1 MNNANLYHRGS
12 AREAI
17 FDTLKKMNFENSKKK
32 QDVEN
37 INFDVK
43 QIEKDID
50 ELLRISGISSDSVG
64 TLAYE
69 ALRHQYMAASIFVK
83 MDEAEQAVVGAEQKR
98 LRNFFGVR
106 CTLKSR
112 KTRKSKRTSSPSP
125 LTLEKENKEK
135 VSENLSIV
143 GRDAEAGFE
152 GEATARTRKKR
163 GRKSLKETLPLRK
176 KAFLE
181 ECRAFGDKFDHEMI
195 NNFYNYWAQENRSGK
210 KMLFEMQ
217 KTWNTAMRLK
227 NWENRSYQYDNEAAK
242 LRLERAKKGGAGRGG
257 GGALNGGRVL
267 GCSAAENSPEQKAI
281 AAEREAADAKRE
293 AEMAEARKNSVSLEE
308 YAKAHPD
315 SLLAKMSA
323 KK

>member
-1 MNNANLYHRGS
+1 
-12 AREAI
+12 
-17 FDTLKKMNFENSKKK
+17 MNFENSKKK

-50 ELLRISGISSDSVG
+50 ELLRISGISRDSVG

-83 MDEAEQAVVGAEQKR
+83 CGEAEQAVVGAEQKR

-125 LTLEKENKEK
+125 LTPEKENKEK
-135 VSENLSIV
+135 VPENLSIV
-143 GRDAEAGFE
+143 GREGDAGFD
-152 GEATARTRKKR
+152 GEAVARTRKKR
-163 GRKSLKETLPLRK
+163 GRKSLKETLPFRK
-176 KAFLE
+176 KAFME

-227 NWENRSYQYDNEAAK
+227 NWENRSYQYENEAAK
-242 LRLERAKKGGAGRGG
+242 LRLERAKTKGKTTG
-257 GGALNGGRVL
+257 
-267 GCSAAENSPEQKAI
+267 SPAENSAEQKAI
-281 AAEREAADAKRE
+281 AAERAAADAKRE
-293 AEMAEARKNSVSLEE
+293 AEMEEARKNSISMEE
-308 YAKAHPD
+308 YIKANPN
-315 SLLAKMSA
+315 SSLAKMRG
-323 KK
+323 KKQ

>member
-1 MNNANLYHRGS
+1 MNSNEINKH
-12 AREAI
+12 
-17 FDTLKKMNFENSKKK
+17 

-37 INFDVK
+37 TNFDVK

-50 ELLRISGISSDSVG
+50 ELLRISGISRDSVG

-83 MDEAEQAVVGAEQKR
+83 CGEAEQAVVGAEQKR

-112 KTRKSKRTSSPSP
+112 KTRKSKRTSSPGP
-125 LTLEKENKEK
+125 LSLEKENKEK
-135 VSENLSIV
+135 VPENLSIV
-143 GRDAEAGFE
+143 GREGDAGFD
-152 GEATARTRKKR
+152 GEAVARTRKKR
-163 GRKSLKETLPLRK
+163 GRKSLKETLPFRK
-176 KAFLE
+176 KAFME
-181 ECRAFGDKFDHEMI
+181 ECKTFGDKYDHEMI
-195 NNFYNYWAQENRSGK
+195 ISFYNYWAQENRSGR

-242 LRLERAKKGGAGRGG
+242 LRLERAKAKGKT
-257 GGALNGGRVL
+257 NG
-267 GCSAAENSPEQKAI
+267 STAENAAEQKAI
-281 AAEREAADAKRE
+281 AAERAAADAKRE
-293 AEMAEARKNSVSLEE
+293 AEMEEARKNSISFEE

-315 SLLAKMSA
+315 SSLAKMRE

>member
-1 MNNANLYHRGS
+1 M
-12 AREAI
+12 
-17 FDTLKKMNFENSKKK
+17 
-32 QDVEN
+32 
-37 INFDVK
+37 
-43 QIEKDID
+43 
-50 ELLRISGISSDSVG
+50 
-64 TLAYE
+64 
-69 ALRHQYMAASIFVK
+69 
-83 MDEAEQAVVGAEQKR
+83 
-98 LRNFFGVR
+98 
-106 CTLKSR
+106 
-112 KTRKSKRTSSPSP
+112 
-125 LTLEKENKEK
+125 
-135 VSENLSIV
+135 
-143 GRDAEAGFE
+143 
-152 GEATARTRKKR
+152 
-163 GRKSLKETLPLRK
+163 
-176 KAFLE
+176 E
-181 ECRAFGDKFDHEMI
+181 ECKTFGDKYDHEMI
-195 NNFYNYWAQENRSGK
+195 NSFYNYWAQENRSGR

-242 LRLERAKKGGAGRGG
+242 LRLERAKKGGAGR

>member
-1 MNNANLYHRGS
+1 MNSNETN
-12 AREAI
+12 
-17 FDTLKKMNFENSKKK
+17 KQ

-37 INFDVK
+37 TNFDVK

-50 ELLRISGISSDSVG
+50 ELLRISGISRDSVG

-83 MDEAEQAVVGAEQKR
+83 CGEAEQAVVGAEQKR

-112 KTRKSKRTSSPSP
+112 KTRKSKRTSSPGP
-125 LTLEKENKEK
+125 LSLEKENKEK
-135 VSENLSIV
+135 VPENLSIV
-143 GRDAEAGFE
+143 GREGDAGFD
-152 GEATARTRKKR
+152 GEAVARTRKKR
-163 GRKSLKETLPLRK
+163 GRKSLKETLPFRK
-176 KAFLE
+176 KAFME
-181 ECRAFGDKFDHEMI
+181 ECKTFGDKYDNEMI
-195 NNFYNYWAQENRSGK
+195 NSFYNYWAQENRSGR

-242 LRLERAKKGGAGRGG
+242 LRLERAKAKGKT
-257 GGALNGGRVL
+257 NG
-267 GCSAAENSPEQKAI
+267 STAENAAEQKAI
-281 AAEREAADAKRE
+281 AAERAAADAKRE
-293 AEMAEARKNSVSLEE
+293 AEMEEARKNSISFEE
-308 YAKAHPD
+308 YAKTHPD
-315 SLLAKMSA
+315 SSLAKMRG

>member
-1 MNNANLYHRGS
+1 
-12 AREAI
+12 
-17 FDTLKKMNFENSKKK
+17 
-32 QDVEN
+32 
-37 INFDVK
+37 
-43 QIEKDID
+43 
-50 ELLRISGISSDSVG
+50 
-64 TLAYE
+64 
-69 ALRHQYMAASIFVK
+69 MAASIFVK
-83 MDEAEQAVVGAEQKR
+83 CGEAEQAVVGAEQKR

>member
-1 MNNANLYHRGS
+1 MY
-12 AREAI
+12 
-17 FDTLKKMNFENSKKK
+17 
-32 QDVEN
+32 
-37 INFDVK
+37 
-43 QIEKDID
+43 
-50 ELLRISGISSDSVG
+50 SS
-64 TLAYE
+64 TKL
-69 ALRHQYMAASIFVK
+69 
-83 MDEAEQAVVGAEQKR
+83 QK
-98 LRNFFGVR
+98 NQ
-106 CTLKSR
+106 
-112 KTRKSKRTSSPSP
+112 
-125 LTLEKENKEK
+125 ENKEK

-242 LRLERAKKGGAGRGG
+242 LRLERAKAKGKT
-257 GGALNGGRVL
+257 NG
-267 GCSAAENSPEQKAI
+267 STAENAAEQKAI
-281 AAEREAADAKRE
+281 AAERAAADAKRE
-293 AEMAEARKNSVSLEE
+293 AEMEEARKGSISMEE
-308 YAKAHPD
+308 YVKTHPN
-315 SLLAKMSA
+315 SSLAKMRG
-323 KK
+323 K

>member
-1 MNNANLYHRGS
+1 MNSNETN
-12 AREAI
+12 
-17 FDTLKKMNFENSKKK
+17 KQ

-37 INFDVK
+37 TNFDVK

-50 ELLRISGISSDSVG
+50 ELLRISGISRDSVG

-69 ALRHQYMAASIFVK
+69 ALRHQYMAASIFAK
-83 MDEAEQAVVGAEQKR
+83 MDEAERDVVAAEQKK

-112 KTRKSKRTSSPSP
+112 KTRKSKRTSSPGP
-125 LTLEKENKEK
+125 LSLEKENKEK
-135 VSENLSIV
+135 VPENLSIV
-143 GRDAEAGFE
+143 GREGDAGFD
-152 GEATARTRKKR
+152 GEAVARTRKKR
-163 GRKSLKETLPLRK
+163 GRKSLKETLPFRK
-176 KAFLE
+176 KAFME
-181 ECRAFGDKFDHEMI
+181 ECKTFGEKYDHEMI
-195 NNFYNYWAQENRSGK
+195 KSFYNYWAQENRSGR

-242 LRLERAKKGGAGRGG
+242 LRLERAKAKGKT
-257 GGALNGGRVL
+257 NG
-267 GCSAAENSPEQKAI
+267 STAENAAEQKAI
-281 AAEREAADAKRE
+281 AAERAAADAKRE
-293 AEMAEARKNSVSLEE
+293 AEMEEARKNSISFEE

-315 SLLAKMSA
+315 SSLAKMRG